1 MAKNIIFKKFK
12 VHVDLP
18 ILTVDHPKKVN
29 RDLMGNLLTSQPP

>member
-12 VHVDLP
+12 VDLP

-29 RDLMGNLLTSQPP
+29 IDLMGTVIC